1 MGTGHR
7 VRRTGQAHGYPF
19 VINQS
24 MPIIAPSAQTMVF
37 GDLKKFTVRIVREMN
52 VQRLNELY
60 AINRQVGF
68 LADYR
73 IDSNLTV
80 ASSTHPIGVL
90 QQHS

>member
-1 MGTGHR
+1 
-7 VRRTGQAHGYPF
+7 
-19 VINQS
+19 
-24 MPIIAPSAQTMVF
+24 MPQIGASAETMVF

-73 IDSNLTV
+73 IDSNLTM